1 MGDVIS
7 YIDEYGGFTF
17 LEKPFCEVDG
27 LICSHFSYYLYTG
40 IVPSV
45 DAGKTAED
53 VKPSKPAN
61 PPLAENPLR
70 AGIKLSDAVQ
80 KMNWNNFISVQ
91 WEIEKNRE
99 LLYKTAFSRRY
110 RNTVLNFFAEETDE
124 EKNLQFCAVTFLLGN
139 GDVFISFR
147 GTDDEIIGW
156 REDFDMAYRTPVESQ
171 IKGTEYVNKVAK
183 LLARKRGLRLYL
195 GGHSK
200 GGNLAVYS
208 AMTCDDSVKRK
219 IGRIYNM
226 DGPGFRPDFMDKL
239 DYDRIKDK
247 ILKLVPDESFVG
259 MIMESKADYELIK
272 STAIGV
278 RQHICFSWIVEG
290 DRFERADEQ
299 APKRKELYDRINKW
313 IYALDGERF
322 GGFIDGIFSLV
333 ELTEARTLTDLKE
346 IGKEIPKIMPVMMQE
361 YSQMNDDAKHMFWE
375 MSLFMVEIMAADRKE
390 AVRRWKLIDKIRQ
403 RIEQL

>member
-1 MGDVIS
+1 MGDIIS

-27 LICSHFSYYLYTG
+27 LIFSHFSYYIYTG
-40 IVPSV
+40 IVPTVSPFLPGV
-45 DAGKTAED
+45 
-53 VKPSKPAN
+53 
-61 PPLAENPLR
+61 
-70 AGIKLSDAVQ
+70 KLSDAVQ
-80 KMNWNNFISVQ
+80 KMNWNNFISVK
-91 WEIEKNRE
+91 WETERNRE
-99 LLYKTAFSRRY
+99 LLYKTSFSRRY
-110 RNTVLNFFAEETDE
+110 RNTVLNFLAEETDK

-147 GTDDEIIGW
+147 GTDDDLIGW

-171 IKGTEYVNKVAK
+171 IKSTEYVNKITK

-208 AMTCDDSVKRK
+208 AMTCNENIKPR

-239 DYDRIKDK
+239 GYDGIKDK

-259 MIMESKADYELIK
+259 MLMESKTDYELIK
-272 STAIGV
+272 SSEIGLY
-278 RQHICFSWIVEG
+278 QHVCFSWIVEG
-290 DRFERADEQ
+290 DRLKRADEQ
-299 APKRKELYDRINKW
+299 VPKRKELYDRINKW
-313 IYALDGERF
+313 IYALEKEKF
-322 GGFIDGIFSLV
+322 GGFTDELFGLM

-346 IGKEIPKIMPVMMQE
+346 VLNEIPKIMPVMMQE
-361 YSQMNDDAKHMFWE
+361 YSQLDEDTKHIFWE
-375 MSLFMVEIMAADRKE
+375 MSLFMVELMAADRQE
-390 AVRRWKLIDKIRQ
+390 RVRRWKLIEKIRQ
-403 RIEQL
+403 RIEYR